1 MFAPSFF
8 CSLFPFVV
16 YHSVCIAGKVGG
28 GGAVVPLT
36 LCLYVASLVPLGGK
50 EDLCDGVS
58 SVCALGPVVC
68 RICWRFLERC
78 LCFLRVLELARG
90 FVVSQHRGGCELVP
104 LAEW

>member
-1 MFAPSFF
+1 M
-8 CSLFPFVV
+8 
-16 YHSVCIAGKVGG
+16 
-28 GGAVVPLT
+28 VPLT

-58 SVCALGPVVC
+58 SVCALGPVVY

-78 LCFLRVLELARG
+78 RCFLRVLELARG
-90 FVVSQHRGGCELVP
+90 FVGPQHRGGCELVP